1 MNILWIGNSYI
12 SYSPE
17 PGLSVPGQFAAMA
30 AAGGHAVT
38 YDLSIVG
45 GGTLKAQWDNTSST
59 GARAR
64 LNAEAYDLV
73 VMNGSHG
80 EISSSP
86 DEFHTYADLFG
97 NLIDQKG
104 ADTVFFGIWAFT
116 FHYVGGTDTFTDRAV
131 TAYEDAAIR
140 NDAAY
145 SPTAPAFHEAR
156 EQLYASLGT
165 TAGEARLTDDG
176 GHPSVLGAYIA
187 AGMLYVTVFGE
198 APPAWRP
205 PELSTADAS
214 FALGLIDRFDDD
226 GIPLDGTPPPPP
238 PADNGAISGTVFVD
252 TDADGVRDSGEPGIG
267 NATVELLAGGSV
279 TATTQSF
286 SNGSFSFTGLAAG
299 TYAVRATN
307 SDGTAKTIANITL
320 TAGEQETGH
329 NLGFAPAPPPPPPPD
344 TGTAE
349 IRGTVFADT
358 DADGVRDSA
367 EPAIHNATVELLSD
381 TGAVIRSAPSYAN
394 GSFAFGNLAAGTY
407 SVRAT
412 KDGLTKT
419 VAGIDLD
426 PGERELH
433 ADLGLGGLARTAD
446 PGTAT
451 IRGKVFDDADG
462 DDTRDADE
470 DFAAGARVQLFDA
483 DGTRVAVTTANDNGW
498 FAFKG
503 LAAGSYSVSARDD
516 STVSDAV
523 AVALSAG
530 EDEGGLRLGLEG
542 GSSADEML
550 FRTADTAEADGET
563 HDWGHDWAD
572 DAAGVGFETGPATE
586 FAAGAELAAEM
597 AMLLLGGDGD
607 YLM

>member
-238 PADNGAISGTVFVD
+238 PADNGAISGTVFTD
-252 TDADGVRDSGEPGIG
+252 TDADGVRDSAEPGIG

-367 EPAIHNATVELLSD
+367 EPAIHNATVELFSGGVLVATMQSF
-381 TGAVIRSAPSYAN
+381 VN
-394 GSFAFGNLAAGTY
+394 GDYAFGGLDAGTY
-407 SVRAT
+407 RVKVTNTDGSVQSI
-412 KDGLTKT
+412 
-419 VAGIDLD
+419 AGIALTDGEQETGHD
-426 PGERELH
+426 VGFGTPPPPPPPPPGGEQE
-433 ADLGLGGLARTAD
+433 
-446 PGTAT
+446 PGR
-451 IRGKVFDDADG
+451 IRGKVFTDSDGDGIRDKGEAFAGGARVKLLDADG
-462 DDTRDADE
+462 NLIKLIKTNENGWYAFGNLEPDTYKIVARESDGSHSQRTKVILDEGETERQWLGLDPDTARSAGSAALMAADSDLFVLLDE
-470 DFAAGARVQLFDA
+470 DPGP
-483 DGTRVAVTTANDNGW
+483 
-498 FAFKG
+498 G
-503 LAAGSYSVSARDD
+503 LPAS
-516 STVSDAV
+516 
-523 AVALSAG
+523 
-530 EDEGGLRLGLEG
+530 GL
-542 GSSADEML
+542 D
-550 FRTADTAEADGET
+550 EADI
-563 HDWGHDWAD
+563 AD
-572 DAAGVGFETGPATE
+572 FTV
-586 FAAGAELAAEM
+586 
-597 AMLLLGGDGD
+597 AMPDLDTLL
-607 YLM
+607 